1 MVSANYPKS
10 NLAIRRCGCAD
21 YGSFIRCSTSSHIS
35 SWLCSNGPR
44 LASSLCKKPEPKA
57 RPRDRMRERF
67 LRPTCWTN
75 VSFVGNEIVL
85 TIEDFGARLVEVFV
99 DLKKGQVNIFERN
112 DIDVHFAVNIHGRP
126 WTIRQHPVTVVWV
139 VFASGKD
146 LIEYPPLGVFIEID
160 KSGRLRLNGGSI
172 SD

>member
-1 MVSANYPKS
+1 
-10 NLAIRRCGCAD
+10 
-21 YGSFIRCSTSSHIS
+21 
-35 SWLCSNGPR
+35 
-44 LASSLCKKPEPKA
+44 
-57 RPRDRMRERF
+57 MRERF